1 MKKILLLIILLI
13 IPINIFGKEI
23 DLKVDNIS
31 LVKKSKSAEIINEPT
46 YSNLDLNIE
55 VKLQEKGDYVKYKID
70 LINNTNE
77 TYILNY
83 NHEDKNKYV
92 DYKIK
97 FEKEDKIIEENG
109 ITTFFLTITKVK
121 EIENSKYKDNT
132 YIGTSDIDFKLISKK
147 EFIKNNPK
155 IKNSMQIV
163 IGLLL
168 LIFLVLGIISLKK
181 SKKSILLLIIVILL
195 ITPIV
200 IKAIDEEHLRIRIIF
215 ISEKN

>member
-77 TYILNY
+77 AYILNY